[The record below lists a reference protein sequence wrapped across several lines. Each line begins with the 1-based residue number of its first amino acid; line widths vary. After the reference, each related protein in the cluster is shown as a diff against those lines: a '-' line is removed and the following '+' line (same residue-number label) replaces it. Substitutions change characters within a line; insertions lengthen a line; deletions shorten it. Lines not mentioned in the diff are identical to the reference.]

1 MASMPVQHYLE
12 NVAHKPISDADFA
25 GTDVRYSPE
34 FEALE
39 AELAKTGSL
48 HQGEG
53 TDWETVRVTAEAILT
68 TSSKDLR
75 VAAWLAWSLFQE
87 QSLSGLQAGIAVIH
101 ALCTGHWSE
110 LHPRKMRTRSAAL
123 RWLQPRLEQALGECS
138 PQPDDFDALR
148 AIAPL
153 LRGLDTQLSAQLG
166 SDTPEL
172 LPLCRRLEELVKRS
186 EQEHTPPP
194 LASTPIK
201 PVVVSSSSSD
211 SDTPQS
217 SKDAHKLLRQLQDQ
231 GRQLCSWWQ
240 QQKVGDVRSIKL
252 SRTLLWLPIDN
263 APEHDANNV
272 TALRGLPADRLAA
285 YQERLAQG
293 HYSELLLDLETSIAR
308 APFWLDGQYLAWQCL
323 QNLNNEAAMQE
334 LESQLGAF
342 LKRLPDLHTLCFH
355 DGAPFASGEALNWI
369 TTRVLAQDLT
379 HQPDANSAA
388 AASDTTAAW
397 NNALQDALVVLRD
410 DGLKAAVQH
419 IKQASQQAK
428 GGRDRFH
435 WKLAQARLC
444 YHAGKYEM
452 ASVQL
457 DSLDQLLQTSGLGDW
472 EPDLNLQ
479 VLSLSYRCCER
490 LPQQHMRERK
500 EEIYRRLCHLDLEV
514 VLDQAF
520 GP

>member
-1 MASMPVQHYLE
+1 MPVQHYLE
-12 NVAHKPISDADFA
+12 NLARKPINDADFA

-34 FEALE
+34 FETLE

-53 TDWETVRVTAEAILT
+53 TDWDAVRLGAEALLT
-68 TSSKDLR
+68 NASKDLR
-75 VAAWLAWSLFQE
+75 VAVWLTWSLFQE
-87 QSLSGLQAGIAVIH
+87 QSLAGLHAGIAVIH
-101 ALCTGHWSE
+101 ALCTEHWPQ

-123 RWLQPRLEQALGECS
+123 LWLQPRLEQALGEYS
-138 PQPDDFDALR
+138 PQPDEFDALR
-148 AIAPL
+148 AVSAL
-153 LRGLDTQLSAQLG
+153 LRDLDTHLAAQLG
-166 SDTPEL
+166 TDAPEL
-172 LPLCRRLEELVKRS
+172 LPLCRRLEELIKRS
-186 EQEHTPPP
+186 EQQNAPSP
-194 LASTPIK
+194 AVSTVIK
-201 PVVVSSSSSD
+201 QAVVSSPSTESD
-211 SDTPQS
+211 APQS

-231 GRQLCSWWQ
+231 SRQLCSWWQ
-240 QQKVGDVRSIKL
+240 QQKAGDVRSIKL
-252 SRTLLWLPIDN
+252 SRTLLWLPIDSV
-263 APEHDANNV
+263 PEHDSNKV
-272 TALRGLPADRLAA
+272 TALRGLPADRLAS

-323 QNLNNEAAMQE
+323 QHLNNEAAMQE
-334 LESQLGAF
+334 LELQLNA
-342 LKRLPDLHTLCFH
+342 LIRRLPDLHTLCFH
-355 DGAPFASGEALNWI
+355 DGAPFAGNEALNWI
-369 TTRVLAQDLT
+369 NTRVLAQSLA
-379 HQPDANSAA
+379 QPDANSASIA
-388 AASDTTAAW
+388 HDTTAAW
-397 NNALQDALVVLRD
+397 NSALQGALIVLRD

-419 IKQASQQAK
+419 IKQASQPAA

-452 ASVQL
+452 ANVQL
-457 DSLDQLLQTSGLGDW
+457 DSLDQLLQASGLWDW
-472 EPDLNLQ
+472 EPDLSLQ